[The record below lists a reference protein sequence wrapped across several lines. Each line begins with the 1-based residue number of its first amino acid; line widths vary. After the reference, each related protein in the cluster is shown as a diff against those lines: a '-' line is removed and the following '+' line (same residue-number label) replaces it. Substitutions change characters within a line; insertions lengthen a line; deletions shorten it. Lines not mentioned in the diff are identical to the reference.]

1 MLSEDGQVS
10 LEGKKPIS
18 FLFFKIIYLSVCAGS
33 SSQRGLFSSG
43 SERELLSG
51 VVCGFL
57 VAVASLVGL

>member
-33 SSQRGLFSSG
+33 SLLCGLFASC
-43 SERELLSG
+43 SEWELLSG
-51 VVCGFL
+51 VVCRLL
-57 VAVASLVGL
+57 VAVTSLVGL

>member
-33 SSQRGLFSSG
+33 SLLCGLFASC
-43 SERELLSG
+43 SEQELLSG
-51 VVCGFL
+51 VVCGL
-57 VAVASLVGL
+57 LIAVTSLVGL

>member
-33 SSQRGLFSSG
+33 SLLCGLFASC

-51 VVCGFL
+51 VVCRLL
-57 VAVASLVGL
+57 VAVTSLVGL